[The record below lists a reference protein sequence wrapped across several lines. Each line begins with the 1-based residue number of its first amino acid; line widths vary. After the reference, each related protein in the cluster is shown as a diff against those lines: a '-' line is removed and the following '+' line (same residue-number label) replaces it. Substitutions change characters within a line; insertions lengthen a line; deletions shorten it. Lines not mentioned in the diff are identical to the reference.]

1 MSKKILIVDDE
12 PYMRILMEQALEDFI
27 DKDVT
32 IFTAE
37 NGVKAIE
44 VIKKEK
50 PDLVFLDI
58 MMPEMDGY
66 DVCSKVKKDA
76 DLKNTYI
83 ILLTARG
90 QEIDKKTGMECGA
103 NDYITKPFDPDVI
116 IGTVSNVFKI
126 EI

>member
-12 PYMRILMEQALEDFI
+12 PYMRILMEQALEDFT
-27 DKDVT
+27 DRGVR

-50 PDLVFLDI
+50 PDLVFLDV

-76 DLKNTYI
+76 DFKNI
-83 ILLTARG
+83 CVILLTARG
-90 QEIDKKTGMECGA
+90 QEIDKKMGMECGA

-116 IGTVSNVFKI
+116 IGTVSNVLDI

>member
-12 PYMRILMEQALEDFI
+12 PYMRILMEQALEDFAE
-27 DKDVT
+27 KGVT

-37 NGVKAIE
+37 NGVKALE

-50 PDLVFLDI
+50 PDLIFLDV

-66 DVCSKVKKDA
+66 DVCSKVKKDD
-76 DLKNTYI
+76 DLKYIYI

-116 IGTVSNVFKI
+116 IGTVSEVLNI
-126 EI
+126 E

>member
-27 DKDVT
+27 DRGVR

-50 PDLVFLDI
+50 PDLVFLDV

-76 DLKNTYI
+76 DFRNI
-83 ILLTARG
+83 HVILLTARG
-90 QEIDKKTGMECGA
+90 QEIDKKMGMECGA

-116 IGTVSNVFKI
+116 IGTVSNVLDI

>member
-1 MSKKILIVDDE
+1 MSKILIVDDE

-27 DKDVT
+27 DKGVT

-37 NGVKAIE
+37 DGIKAIE

-50 PDLVFLDI
+50 PDLVFLDV

-76 DLKNTYI
+76 ELKNIYI
-83 ILLTARG
+83 VLLTARG
-90 QEIDKKTGMECGA
+90 QEIDKKMGVECGA

-116 IGTVSNVFKI
+116 VGTASEVLNI
-126 EI
+126 E

>member
-1 MSKKILIVDDE
+1 MSKILIVDDE

-27 DKDVT
+27 DKGVI

-37 NGVKAIE
+37 NGIKALEI
-44 VIKKEK
+44 IKKEK
-50 PDLVFLDI
+50 PDLVFLDV

-66 DVCSKVKKDA
+66 DVCSNIKKDA
-76 DLKNTYI
+76 EFKNIYI

-90 QEIDKKTGMECGA
+90 QEVDKKMGMECGA

-116 IGTVSNVFKI
+116 VGTASEVLNI
-126 EI
+126 E

>member
-83 ILLTARG
+83 ILLT
-90 QEIDKKTGMECGA
+90 
-103 NDYITKPFDPDVI
+103 
-116 IGTVSNVFKI
+116 
-126 EI
+126 